1 MEMNRDNKPDGAM
14 NNLIL
19 ETIVSKVVYLVVLVS
34 IFLFFAGHNFP
45 GGGFVGGLMSA
56 AALVLMYV
64 TFGSKFLEKVRFN
77 YKITIALGVLL
88 STLSGMSGM
97 LFKYPF
103 LTQFDEWATFP
114 FFGDVHLASAVVFDL
129 GIYLCVVG
137 GAMIIITGIGEKK

>member
-1 MEMNRDNKPDGAM
+1 MKTDKPI

-19 ETIVSKVVYLVVLVS
+19 ETIVQRVVYVVILIS

-64 TFGSKFLEKVRFN
+64 TFGSKFLEKVRFD
-77 YKITIALGVLL
+77 YKIMIALGVLL

-97 LFKYPF
+97 LFDYPF
-103 LTQFDEWATFP
+103 LTQFDEWVTFP
-114 FFGDVHLASAVVFDL
+114 FFGAVHLASAVVFDL

-137 GAMIIITGIGEKK
+137 GAMIIITGIGENK

>member
-1 MEMNRDNKPDGAM
+1 M
-14 NNLIL
+14 NNDLIL
-19 ETIVSKVVYLVVLVS
+19 KTIVEKAVYLVILFS

-64 TFGSKFLEKVRFN
+64 TFGSKFLDKVRFD
-77 YKITIALGVLL
+77 YKIMIACGVLL

-97 LFKYPF
+97 LFGYPF
-103 LTQFDEWATFP
+103 LTQFDEWYTLP
-114 FFGDVHLASAVVFDL
+114 FFGDVHFASAVVFDL

-137 GAMIIITGIGEKK
+137 GAMIIITGIGEND